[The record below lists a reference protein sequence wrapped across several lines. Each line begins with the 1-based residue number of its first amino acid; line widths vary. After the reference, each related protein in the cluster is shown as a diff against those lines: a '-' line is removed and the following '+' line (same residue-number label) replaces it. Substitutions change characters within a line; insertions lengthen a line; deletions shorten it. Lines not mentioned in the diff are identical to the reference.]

1 MACGTRSP
9 FPCMEKEETGL
20 ESTKAKRT
28 DRDNGTAC
36 TVLYPLDRVVVVA
49 MVAEEVTEAPMAATC
64 EPPPSGAPRHAV
76 VGQAA
81 P

>member
-1 MACGTRSP
+1 MTCGTRFP

-20 ESTKAKRT
+20 ESTKAKRR

-36 TVLYPLDRVVVVA
+36 TMLYPFGRVVVVA

-64 EPPPSGAPRHAV
+64 ELPPYQRPGLP
-76 VGQAA
+76 
-81 P
+81 